1 MNRFEEVKRLKE
13 LEEKAKANLPGSRI
27 FFREHM
33 AHAAPWLLHVAEAF
47 RPGDAAEITAT
58 IEFLEF
64 MADLGPCRYTG
75 HDGKI
80 AVLRR
85 LQAACEEM
93 ER

>member
-1 MNRFEEVKRLKE
+1 MTKFEELNRLKE
-13 LEEKAKANLPGSRI
+13 LEEKAKANLLGSRI

-47 RPGDAAEITAT
+47 QPGDAEK
-58 IEFLEF
+58 LKYV
-64 MADLGPCRYTG
+64 PCFRL
-75 HDGKI
+75 DGDCDKCSDRMRG
-80 AVLRR
+80 ACDCVRR

>member
-1 MNRFEEVKRLKE
+1 MSRFDEVKRLKE

-47 RPGDAAEITAT
+47 QPGDAAMLSE
-58 IEFLEF
+58 
-64 MADLGPCRYTG
+64 MADYFAYDDEPKGDKMAAC
-75 HDGKI
+75 
-80 AVLRR
+80 LRR
-85 LQAACEEM
+85 LLAACEEM